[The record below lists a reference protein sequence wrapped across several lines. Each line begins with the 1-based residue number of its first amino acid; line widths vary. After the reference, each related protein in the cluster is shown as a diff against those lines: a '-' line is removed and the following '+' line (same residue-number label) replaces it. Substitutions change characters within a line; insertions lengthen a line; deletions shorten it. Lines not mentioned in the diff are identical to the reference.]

1 MIKHKVFR
9 QYFLLASVILILT
22 IFLGFFVSR
31 FVAESF
37 KPTQQTQ
44 REIMPPLFLGK
55 TIDHLNYPTKLEAIR
70 AMESF
75 HDGKMGPKPSLVL
88 INENREILFGEAE
101 ITKADLPS
109 ADILD
114 SLVNDY
120 DFKFY
125 GEKIEHR
132 PPPPGLGD
140 PGGPGPGPGFGAP
153 PGPPPG
159 GGPGGPGG
167 PMMPKQKSVIKL
179 KDVVNDS
186 HKYYLII
193 MPPTPKMFQP
203 PQGMARVMPV
213 LGIGSLVLSL
223 LIGVGLTLFVIYLS
237 VRKKVRDADFVISE
251 LHKGNLKARF
261 AIDRNDEFGQA
272 MLRFNQMADEIEHL
286 VNHLKSVEVTRRKL
300 LQELAHDLR
309 TPIASLKTLL
319 ETLEISGDKLDEK
332 TKSELLSLSNK
343 EINYFARLVEDLLV
357 LSQVDEPKYSST
369 TSGVPVAQL
378 LQEEIYDIE
387 LKNPFKKINFK
398 TDFPD
403 GEPLIQG
410 DAKLLKRMLRNALEN
425 SVSFAR
431 SELWV
436 SINNLGHGSYSIT
449 VADNGQ
455 GFRPDD
461 LSHFGERRITR
472 QIIDGGGQGRVS
484 VGLGSVIMKKICE
497 AHGGELR
504 ADNRVDESGM
514 IKGAIITFRFPG
526 PK

>member
-9 QYFLLASVILILT
+9 EYFLLASVILILT
-22 IFLGFFVSR
+22 IFLGFFISR

-37 KPTQQTQ
+37 KPERQQAQ
-44 REIMPPLFLGK
+44 REMMPPLFLGK

-75 HDGKMGPKPSLVL
+75 HDKNMGPKPSLFL
-88 INENREILFGEAE
+88 INENREILFGEGE
-101 ITKADLPS
+101 ITQADLPS
-109 ADILD
+109 AEILAA
-114 SLVNDY
+114 LVNDY

-125 GEKIEHR
+125 GEKTEYR
-132 PPPPGLGD
+132 PLPPPE
-140 PGGPGPGPGFGAP
+140 PGPGFGGP

-159 GGPGGPGG
+159 GGPGGPGGSGG

-179 KDVVNDS
+179 KDVANDS
-186 HKYYLII
+186 HKYFLII
-193 MPPTPKMFQP
+193 MPPAPKMFQP
-203 PQGMARVMPV
+203 PQGMARVMPI
-213 LGIGSLVLSL
+213 LGIGSLILSL

-286 VNHLKSVEVTRRKL
+286 VSHLKSVEVSRRKL

-319 ETLEISGDKLDEK
+319 ETLEMNSAKLDEK

-343 EINYFARLVEDLLV
+343 EISYFARLVEDLLV
-357 LSQVDEPKYSST
+357 LSQVDEPKYSSV
-369 TSGVPVAQL
+369 TSGVSVAQL

-387 LKNPFKKINFK
+387 LKNPLKKINFK
-398 TDFPD
+398 SDFAE

-436 SINNLGHGSYSIT
+436 SINDLGHGSYSIS

-461 LSHFGERRITR
+461 LAHFGERRITR

-497 AHGGELR
+497 FHGGELR
-504 ADNRVDESGM
+504 ADNRIDENGV
-514 IKGAIITFRFPG
+514 ITGAIISFRFVR
-526 PK
+526 